1 MRVAAVLPCY
11 NSKDQVLG
19 VLERIGPEVE
29 QIFVVDD
36 KCPMGTGAF
45 VSERCSDSRVSVLKH
60 DVNQGVG
67 GATVTG
73 YKAAL
78 NAGCDV
84 VVKIDSD
91 GQMDPAL
98 IPGLIKP
105 IQQGL
110 ADYVKG
116 NRFFNPDDSKEMPIG
131 RLLGNL
137 GLSFLTKLSAG
148 YWDIFDPTNGF
159 TAIHR
164 SALSR
169 LPLHKLSSRYFFES
183 DMLFRLNIASAVVVD
198 MPMTAKYGDEVSGLN
213 AVRSIPE
220 FAIKHFSVF
229 AKRVAYKYFLR
240 DFSMGSINLVL
251 GICLMGFGGAFG
263 FTVWVGSAISGV
275 PATAGTVMIAALP
288 LIVGVQMLMGFWAQD
303 YNSVPKISLQT
314 RAPEIK

>member
-11 NSKDQVLG
+11 NSKDHVLG
-19 VLERIGPEVE
+19 VLERIGPEIE

-45 VSERCSDSRVSVLKH
+45 VTERCFDPRVTVLMH
-60 DVNQGVG
+60 DINQGVG

-73 YKAAL
+73 YQAAL
-78 NAGCDV
+78 SVGCDI

-105 IQQGL
+105 IEQGF
-110 ADYVKG
+110 ADYAKG
-116 NRFFNPDDSKEMPIG
+116 NRFFNPDDSRQMPIG

-169 LPLHKLSSRYFFES
+169 LPLLKLSSRYFFES

-220 FAIKHFSVF
+220 FAIKHFRVF
-229 AKRVAYKYFLR
+229 AKRVGYKYFLR

-263 FTVWVGSAISGV
+263 FAVWVGSAITGV

-303 YNSVPKISLQT
+303 YNSVPKIPLQT
-314 RAPEIK
+314 RAPETK